1 MPPKKNNRRA
11 SSKQASSATQ
21 EKELLKEQGERHDS
35 VAEVATKEEQVSA
48 QPTTEQDKQ
57 ETAQAEVE
65 SSSSK
70 SDAEAQS
77 STENSQEEAL
87 PDAAQGD
94 KSQDDTAQD
103 AAQADAAEAKDADT
117 EAKSEAE
124 AQDEAAAKADDT
136 KADADAAKA
145 ADAQAEKSS
154 VTASQDSSAKDAP
167 ATTPDD
173 EANASS
179 QSAKERLR
187 SVVKEDQEGEMAELD
202 SIYQQAQKAPH
213 PAAGGFPHV
222 KEKKS
227 VAKNEDI
234 PVNEAFKSRVIV
246 ITSGKGGVGKTT
258 SAAAISTG
266 LALKG
271 HKTAVID
278 FDVGLRNLDL
288 VMGVERRVVYD
299 FINVIHGEARLNQ
312 ALIKDKNTENLFIL
326 PASQTKDK
334 ESLSYGGVGRVLK
347 ELSDDGF
354 EYIICDSPAGIESGA
369 LIALYYADEAIVT
382 TNPEVSSVRDSDRII
397 GILNARSRRAVNN
410 WDPVETKLLLTR
422 YQPSR
427 VEKEEMM
434 SVHDVQGLLNTPLLG
449 VIPESQDVLNASN
462 NGVTIILDQKSTA
475 GQAYHDAVERLLG
488 NDVPM
493 RFITEE
499 KSFWRKL
506 FS

>member
-48 QPTTEQDKQ
+48 QPATEQDKQ
-57 ETAQAEVE
+57 ETAQTEGE
-65 SSSSK
+65 SSRTES
-70 SDAEAQS
+70 EAQS
-77 STENSQEEAL
+77 STEDSK
-87 PDAAQGD
+87 DVAQAD
-94 KSQDDTAQD
+94 KSQDE
-103 AAQADAAEAKDADT
+103 AQADAAAAKDAASAKATAADA

-124 AQDEAAAKADDT
+124 AKDKAEAKDEAQAQAAADAEADKAD
-136 KADADAAKA
+136 
-145 ADAQAEKSS
+145 DAQAEKSI

-167 ATTPDD
+167 ATTPKD

-179 QSAKERLR
+179 HSAKKRLR

-202 SIYQQAQKAPH
+202 SIYQQEQKAPH

-234 PVNEAFKSRVIV
+234 PVNEAFKSRIIV

-334 ESLSYGGVGRVLK
+334 ESLSYSGVGRVLK

>member
-1 MPPKKNNRRA
+1 
-11 SSKQASSATQ
+11 
-21 EKELLKEQGERHDS
+21 
-35 VAEVATKEEQVSA
+35 
-48 QPTTEQDKQ
+48 
-57 ETAQAEVE
+57 
-65 SSSSK
+65 
-70 SDAEAQS
+70 
-77 STENSQEEAL
+77 
-87 PDAAQGD
+87 
-94 KSQDDTAQD
+94 
-103 AAQADAAEAKDADT
+103 
-117 EAKSEAE
+117 
-124 AQDEAAAKADDT
+124 
-136 KADADAAKA
+136 
-145 ADAQAEKSS
+145 
-154 VTASQDSSAKDAP
+154 
-167 ATTPDD
+167 
-173 EANASS
+173 
-179 QSAKERLR
+179 
-187 SVVKEDQEGEMAELD
+187 MAELD